1 MAESVNTQLSDR
13 FTTRHL
19 QVRRVESKLRRDLWA
34 MLAML
39 ETDLLG
45 TLKQDDP
52 TDFVL
57 LARRRRAVEA
67 LIEEELAP
75 LITSRYDRMAALA
88 TAVLVRLARSE
99 AGVVQD
105 IVNAATGDDTITALP
120 SDASLRAS
128 VVATLF
134 PSADTPT
141 DLSTTGEEWWTRQA
155 ESLTQRLGDSLMVG
169 VALEESLTDLARRI
183 RGTSDNAFKDGL
195 MEKARQDAARLLTT
209 QTTNAVSEAHV
220 AVGDVQAQAAGAPA
234 PARSN
239 LILVHSSVLDN
250 HTSTMCLA
258 RHGLRYT
265 IDTHEPIGHS
275 IAYLSGP
282 PYHPNCR
289 SQMLVVLRDGG
300 ALPEANLSAWL
311 RRQGTAVQEEVLGVT
326 RGQMFRDGK
335 LSPRELIDAATGRPL
350 TLEELGA

>member
-1 MAESVNTQLSDR
+1 MAESVNTQICDQL
-13 FTTRHL
+13 TTRHL
-19 QVRRVESKLRRDLWA
+19 QVRRVEAKLRRDLWA

-52 TDFVL
+52 TEFVL

-67 LIEEELAP
+67 LLEEEMGP
-75 LITSRYDRMAALA
+75 LITSRYDRMAALVTA
-88 TAVLVRLARSE
+88 TLVRLAQSE
-99 AGVVQD
+99 AVEVQD
-105 IVNAATGDDTITALP
+105 IVNTVTGEDTIAELP
-120 SDASLRAS
+120 SDARLRGG

-134 PSADTPT
+134 PSPATPT

-155 ESLTQRLGDSLMVG
+155 ESVTQRLGDSLMVG
-169 VALEESLTDLARRI
+169 VAQEESLTQLAQRI

-220 AVGDVQAQAAGAPA
+220 AVGDVQALPAGAPA

-239 LILVHSSVLDN
+239 LILVHSSVLDSR
-250 HTSTMCLA
+250 TSPVCLA

-265 IDTHEPIGHS
+265 IDTHEPIGHG

-282 PYHPNCR
+282 PYHPSCR
-289 SQMLVVLRDGG
+289 STMVVGLRDGG
-300 ALPEANLSAWL
+300 AIPDASLAAWL
-311 RRQGTAVQEEVLGVT
+311 HRQGRAVQDAVLGPG
-326 RGQMFRDGK
+326 RAQMYRDGR
-335 LSPRELIDAATGRPL
+335 LSPRDLLDAATGRPL